1 MKHFYKEI
9 IPAYPN
15 EKLWFTYEKIYNMV
29 VENAKDGDKFVE
41 IGAWLGRSTA
51 YLMVEIINSG
61 KDIQLDVIDTFAG
74 NGDIELYIGTRPF
87 LKENN
92 FNVFSIFKKN
102 MQDGGVWDRIN
113 VKQNFSLSTVNE
125 YKDKSLDFVFID
137 GNHYEVGL
145 DLAAWYPKIK
155 NGGILGGDDLFYW
168 NYSRFPEGTEY
179 NGISM
184 IDYPT
189 PHQQIIE
196 FLWDKEIHVI
206 VNENGPWWIE
216 KGIV

>member
-125 YKDKSLDFVFID
+125 YKDKSLDFVFSIT
-137 GNHYEVGL
+137 
-145 DLAAWYPKIK
+145 
-155 NGGILGGDDLFYW
+155 
-168 NYSRFPEGTEY
+168 S
-179 NGISM
+179 
-184 IDYPT
+184 
-189 PHQQIIE
+189 
-196 FLWDKEIHVI
+196 FL
-206 VNENGPWWIE
+206 PRT
-216 KGIV
+216 

>member
-1 MKHFYKEI
+1 M
-9 IPAYPN
+9 
-15 EKLWFTYEKIYNMV
+15 
-29 VENAKDGDKFVE
+29 
-41 IGAWLGRSTA
+41 
-51 YLMVEIINSG
+51 
-61 KDIQLDVIDTFAG
+61 
-74 NGDIELYIGTRPF
+74 
-87 LKENN
+87 
-92 FNVFSIFKKN
+92 
-102 MQDGGVWDRIN
+102 
-113 VKQNFSLSTVNE
+113 
-125 YKDKSLDFVFID
+125 
-137 GNHYEVGL
+137 

-168 NYSRFPEGTEY
+168 NYPRFPEGTEY